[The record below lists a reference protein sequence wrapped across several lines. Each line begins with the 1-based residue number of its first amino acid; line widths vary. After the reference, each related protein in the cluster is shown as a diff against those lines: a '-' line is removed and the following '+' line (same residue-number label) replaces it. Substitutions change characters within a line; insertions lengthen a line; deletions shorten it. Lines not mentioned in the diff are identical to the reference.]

1 MFEAR
6 RWTVPVD
13 DAAVDDLLAR
23 LRHTQWPDEINDDSW
38 GWGVAAG
45 YLRELVN
52 AWIAFDWSGR
62 VRELNNVAHHLADID
77 GQRIHF
83 IHLPSQGPARVPLLL
98 LHGWP
103 GSFVEMLSLA
113 PHLRDA
119 AQARGLSFDLV
130 IPSLPGFG
138 FSSRPNRPGTSPE
151 VAAALF
157 HRLMT
162 GLGYERYG
170 VQGGDIGAGIA
181 VRMALREPD
190 SVLGVHVNYA
200 SFGVATS
207 WPEPDD
213 GPGPAFDRRREQW
226 AKEEGA
232 YAHVH
237 ATRPQTLGYALSDSP
252 VGLAAWIA
260 EKFFAWTDR
269 RASGDVPPVAL
280 DELLTNLSVYWFTGT
295 ITSSMRI
302 YKESAADPL
311 VLSEHRRIQVPTGV
325 AAFPYELPI
334 QPRERIERVANLVRW
349 TDMPRGGHFAA
360 LEAPDLLGADVAA
373 FFAELRPA

>member
-1 MFEAR
+1 MFEAK
-6 RWTVPVD
+6 RWTIPVE
-13 DAAVDDLLAR
+13 DAAVDDLRWR
-23 LRHTQWPDEINDDSW
+23 LRHTRWPDEINDGSW
-38 GWGVAAG
+38 GWGVDAT
-45 YLRELVN
+45 YLRGLVD
-52 AWIAFDWSGR
+52 AWIAFDWHGR
-62 VRELNNVAHHLADID
+62 VQELNGVAHYLADID
-77 GQRIHF
+77 GHQVHV
-83 IHLPSQGPARVPLLL
+83 IHLSASEADVARVPLLL

-119 AQARGLSFDLV
+119 ARARGLALDLV

-138 FSSRPNRPGTSPE
+138 FSSRPRLPGTSPE
-151 VAAALF
+151 VVAALF

-190 SVLGVHVNYA
+190 SVVGVHVNYA
-200 SFGVATS
+200 SFGVEGS

-213 GPGPAFDRRREQW
+213 GPGPAFDRTREQW
-226 AKEEGA
+226 AREEGA

-237 ATRPQTLGYALSDSP
+237 ATRPQTLGYALTDSP
-252 VGLAAWIA
+252 TGLAAWIA

-269 RASGDVPPVAL
+269 RRSGEVPPVAL

-295 ITSSMRI
+295 ITSSMRM
-302 YKESAADPL
+302 YKEASADPL
-311 VLSEHRRIQVPTGV
+311 VLSEHRRIRVPTAV

-334 QPRERIERVANLVRW
+334 QPRERVERVANLVRW

-360 LEAPDLLGADVAA
+360 LEAPELLGADVAA
-373 FFAELRPA
+373 FFADL

>member
-1 MFEAR
+1 MVEAR

-13 DAAVDDLLAR
+13 DAAVDDLRAR
-23 LRHTQWPDEINDDSW
+23 LRRTRWPDEINDGSW

-45 YLRELVN
+45 YLRELVT
-52 AWIAFDWSGR
+52 AWTAFDWHGR
-62 VRELNNVAHHLADID
+62 VRELNGVAHYLADID
-77 GQRIHF
+77 GHQVHF
-83 IHLPSQGPARVPLLL
+83 IHLSAQEAGAARVPLLL

-119 AQARGLSFDLV
+119 ARARGLAVDLV

-138 FSSRPNRPGTSPE
+138 FSSRPGAPGTSPE
-151 VAAALF
+151 VAAGLF

-181 VRMALREPD
+181 VRMALREPE
-190 SVLGVHVNYA
+190 SVIGVHVNYA
-200 SFGVATS
+200 SFGVERS

-213 GPGPAFDRRREQW
+213 GPGAAYDRRREQW

-237 ATRPQTLGYALSDSP
+237 ATRPQTLGYALTDSP
-252 VGLAAWIA
+252 VGLAAWIV
-260 EKFFAWTDR
+260 EKFHAWTDR
-269 RASGDVPPVAL
+269 GTSGDVPPVAL
-280 DELLTNLSVYWFTGT
+280 DELLMNLSVYWFTGT
-295 ITSSMRI
+295 ITSSMRM
-302 YKESAADPL
+302 YKESSADPL
-311 VLSEHRRIQVPTGV
+311 VLSERRRIQVPTAV
-325 AAFPYELPI
+325 AAFPHELPI

-360 LEAPDLLGADVAA
+360 LEAPELLGADVAA
-373 FFAELRPA
+373 FFAEL